1 MSELLNKI
9 IASLKKSG
17 TELSSSE
24 LDRIVDALSG
34 EDGATA
40 PLTKD
45 GKTKCVIM
53 VRYWDN
59 KNRSEG
65 THVRRVLSE
74 EETIDELWG
83 LLVKLS
89 DDNKVVRD
97 VNIIVSP
104 V

>member
-1 MSELLNKI
+1 
-9 IASLKKSG
+9 
-17 TELSSSE
+17 
-24 LDRIVDALSG
+24 
-34 EDGATA
+34 
-40 PLTKD
+40 
-45 GKTKCVIM
+45 M